1 MPAAL
6 RDAIHAGP
14 GRVLMIVGTY
24 GSGKTEVSVNLALQ
38 LAAGGETVQIAD
50 LDLVNPYFRC
60 REAREAMEAAGI
72 RVIVPP
78 GAQQWA
84 DLPIVLPEIQ
94 GLMRP
99 PEGTLS
105 MFDVGGDDV
114 GARALAS
121 FRPILTD
128 GRYELW
134 QVINSRRPFSDSV
147 SACKT
152 MRASIEAASR
162 LAVTGLL
169 VNSHLGDET
178 TPEVVLEGWRLGR
191 EVSDAFELPLR
202 CVAVM
207 DEVADADALAAIDV
221 PLLRLQRHLLPPWL
235 VARDE
240 PAPTLHAARPV
251 PIGRP
256 PASPLPGDT
265 HG

>member
-1 MPAAL
+1 
-6 RDAIHAGP
+6 
-14 GRVLMIVGTY
+14 MIVGAY

-38 LAAGGETVQIAD
+38 LAAAGESIQIAD

-60 REAREAMEAAGI
+60 REARALMEGAGI

-84 DLPIVLPEIQ
+84 DLPIVLPEIA

-105 MFDVGGDDV
+105 LFDVGGDDV

-121 FRPILTD
+121 FRPLLTD

-134 QVINSRRPFSDSV
+134 QVINSRRPFSDSPA
-147 SACKT
+147 ACQA
-152 MRASIEAASR
+152 MRESIENASR
-162 LAVTGLL
+162 LKVTGLL
-169 VNSHLGDET
+169 VNSHLIDET
-178 TPEVVLEGWRLGR
+178 TAEVVLEGYRLGR
-191 EVSDAFELPLR
+191 EVGRSLELPLR

-207 DEVADADALAAIDV
+207 DELADADELSAIDV

-235 VARDE
+235 VGPDE
-240 PAPTLHAARPV
+240 PHDTLPAARPV

-256 PASPLPGDT
+256 PSRPTPGDT